1 MLACSYL
8 IPVAS
13 LSYDVVH
20 EQIPAVDFVHRYEN
34 VFAFKYVCLSHLTS
48 LSGGSPLY
56 SQTFL
61 AQLDALNK
69 KCNYADYTKKYLKYP
84 PKGPL
89 PLPGKSTEADKGCDL
104 WDLIFEEALRLNPA
118 FNIYRIFDTY
128 PILWDV
134 LGFPGSFPQVQ
145 LSPLYFDRKDVKKA
159 IHAPVNVTWEECSS
173 RNVFPHG
180 DASLPSALSVLPN
193 VIENNKRTV
202 IMHGLADFIL
212 IAEGT
217 RIVIQKCANYSMTW
231 NGKQGFQKP
240 IANDSFIVDGVG
252 AFGTAHTERGLT
264 YVEVEL
270 SGHMIPQ
277 FAPWAAFQS
286 MQYLMGFRE
295 TP

>member
-1 MLACSYL
+1 IANYIYEHPHALDLKLQGTFTSD
-8 IPVAS
+8 PS

-56 SQTFL
+56 SLTFL
-61 AQLDALNK
+61 AQLDVLNK

-89 PLPGKSTEADKGCDL
+89 PLPAKSTEADKGCNL

-118 FNIYRIFDTY
+118 FHIYRIFDTY

-134 LGFPGSFPQVQ
+134 LGFPGSFPPVQ
-145 LSPLYFDRKDVKKA
+145 LLPLYFDRKDVKKA

-173 RNVFPHG
+173 RNVIPHG

-193 VIENNKRTV
+193 VIENNKRTA

-212 IAEGT
+212 IAEG
-217 RIVIQKCANYSMTW
+217 
-231 NGKQGFQKP
+231 
-240 IANDSFIVDGVG
+240 
-252 AFGTAHTERGLT
+252 
-264 YVEVEL
+264 
-270 SGHMIPQ
+270 
-277 FAPWAAFQS
+277 
-286 MQYLMGFRE
+286 
-295 TP
+295 